1 MSHRPFSLG
10 GILQKGFFASLFDF
24 KFETYITKSVASV
37 MYAILTVFV
46 ILATLIIFI
55 ISITLL
61 GDPYSGGESILLL
74 LVTPLAGLLTLIV
87 IRMGFETSIALVDI
101 AQNTKKSE

>member
-1 MSHRPFSLG
+1 
-10 GILQKGFFASLFDF
+10 LQKGFFASLFDF

-55 ISITLL
+55 YSITLFS
-61 GDPYSGGESILLL
+61 PYSSGEAILLL

>member
-1 MSHRPFSLG
+1 
-10 GILQKGFFASLFDF
+10 
-24 KFETYITKSVASV
+24 

-55 ISITLL
+55 YSITLL